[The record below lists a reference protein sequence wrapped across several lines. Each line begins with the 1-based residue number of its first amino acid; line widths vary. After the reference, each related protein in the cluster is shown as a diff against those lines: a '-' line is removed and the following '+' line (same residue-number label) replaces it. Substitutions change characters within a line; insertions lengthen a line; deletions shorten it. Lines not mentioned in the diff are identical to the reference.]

1 MTKVVLDDD
10 RLFGNHRPEFRPT
23 DSDRLHSVERD
34 IAAIVADVMSRPV
47 NADAVIFGNQNP
59 ADFREQLLRRAQ
71 DDDVE
76 AMRRSI
82 FDAWQQG
89 YRDAAAITVAAIN
102 QQLARMRSPVRLRAI
117 GDVRKADVLDF
128 TVDLPSFNMVDQRAP
143 EYVAA
148 RFQAGNV
155 LANMAAD
162 TEATIGSLIE
172 DGFTAQRKWST
183 GRITTGLTTKDR
195 AQAIY
200 AVLDDLAGGGF
211 TGADYASQLAEPT
224 RGLFPRWATAV
235 TNRGNAVAYR
245 MLRQGMTSEQAWQRA
260 LIEMERHGAK
270 LRRAR
275 ARMIARTEVKA
286 AQNAAILAQHG
297 DMIDAG
303 LVAPNAEMEWI
314 TGPFDVCEICQALG
328 GSRVPAKGGSF
339 ATPSGI
345 PPAHPNCRCK
355 TRLVPTLSAPP
366 ERIGAGTVD
375 DPFRYQFADGWSA
388 PINPVTADSPLR
400 RV

>member
-34 IAAIVADVMSRPV
+34 IAAIVTEVMARPL
-47 NADAVIFGNQNP
+47 NADAVIFGNQSP
-59 ADFREQLLRRAQ
+59 AAFREQLLRRAQ
-71 DDDVE
+71 NDDVE
-76 AMRRSI
+76 QLRRGV

-89 YRDAAAITVAAIN
+89 YRDAAAISTAAIN
-102 QQLARMRSPVRLRAI
+102 SQLARMRSPVRLRAV

-128 TVDLPSFNMVDQRAP
+128 VVDLPSFNMVDPRSP

-155 LANMAAD
+155 LSSMAAD
-162 TEATIGSLIE
+162 VEATIGSLIE
-172 DGFTAQRKWST
+172 EGFTAQRKWST

-224 RGLFPRWATAV
+224 RGLFPRWAGAV
-235 TNRGNAVAYR
+235 TNRGNTIAYR
-245 MLRQGMTSEQAWQRA
+245 LIRQGKSPEEAWRRA
-260 LIEMERHGAK
+260 LVEMERHGAK

-275 ARMIARTEVKA
+275 ARMIARTEVMA

-303 LVAPNAEMEWI
+303 LVSSNAEMEWI

-339 ATPSGI
+339 ATPNGI

-355 TRLVPTLSAPP
+355 TRLVPSLSAPP
-366 ERIGAGTVD
+366 ERVGTGTKQ
-375 DPFRYQFADGWSA
+375 DPFRYRFADGWEAA
-388 PINPVTADSPLR
+388 PNPTLSR
-400 RV
+400 S